1 MLEWWQL
8 KFALLKFLNNMN
20 NKKWNE
26 CMFVIQKVVREE
38 IQNFQKSQPNWM
50 RSSQVRE
57 MLSIS
62 DSTLQTLRIN
72 GTIPAYK
79 LGATWVYKQDEI
91 IAVLEANRIGRKE
104 TEHV

>member
-1 MLEWWQL
+1 M
-8 KFALLKFLNNMN
+8 LNNDQIA
-20 NKKWNE
+20 E
-26 CMFVIQKVVREE
+26 FRTDIQRVIKEE
-38 IQNFQKSQPNWM
+38 IQNSLKPQPNWM

-91 IAVLEANRIGRKE
+91 IATLEANRVGGKD
-104 TEHV
+104 TAHV